1 MARQNHQTQC
11 NIEAH
16 LGKRVV
22 RKLATA
28 LRQNM
33 RIPETCH
40 LAVILGDD
48 SKKDNTDALVTW
60 VSAKLAGIGNRN
72 ERDQY
77 EYLKRATAEELGEA
91 LANCSY
97 N

>member
-1 MARQNHQTQC
+1 MTRQNHQAQC

-33 RIPETCH
+33 RIPETCY
-40 LAVILGDD
+40 LAVILGDG
-48 SKKDNTDALVTW
+48 SEKDNTDALVTW
-60 VSAKLAGIGNRN
+60 ISAKLAGIGNRN
-72 ERDQY
+72 ERGQY
-77 EYLKRATAEELGEA
+77 EYLKRALAEELSTA
-91 LANCSY
+91 PADCTY